1 VLCSYPA
8 LSVWAKSTLA
18 PAMDIATLAQ
28 WEKQSGASCLAVL
41 FMRYLRKAGRAP
53 RERGGEAGPLL
64 WNLAF

>member
-1 VLCSYPA
+1 
-8 LSVWAKSTLA
+8 
-18 PAMDIATLAQ
+18 MDIATLAQ